1 VSYSTLIY
9 GLNVQLNKQIPG
21 IVSSELPAQT
31 PDVDVR
37 LGSLPSWFNPSL
49 IKRTLSYSATTN
61 NCNESSRLTIWEITD
76 RNTYQFCYADGTQF
90 LVDKDG
96 TNVWATWPNETLT
109 LEDTATY
116 FLGPIMGFVL
126 LLRGR
131 VSLHAS
137 AVAIGDSAVAFVGPA
152 GVGKSTTA
160 AALADQGYR
169 VLAEDVVTLDE
180 LGNSFLVQPGY
191 PCIRLWPESVGALY
205 GPDVDLPK
213 LTPTWDKRFLDL
225 TEKQYVFQ
233 SDPLPLSTIYL
244 VNARSESE
252 FAPFVQSVSQSEA
265 LMSLVSNTYATHLMN
280 KQMRAKEFE
289 LLTRL
294 LRTTTLRRLVPH
306 SDPARI
312 QDLCR
317 TIVSD
322 FESLRF
328 SGAGSSTQPQ
338 FLHV

>member
-31 PDVDVR
+31 PDVEIE
-37 LGSLPSWFNPSL
+37 LGSLPSWFDQT
-49 IKRTLSYSATTN
+49 IVKRTLSYSTSTTN
-61 NCNESSRLTIWEITD
+61 CQESSRLTIWELTD
-76 RNTYQFCYADGTQF
+76 RNTYHLCYADGTQF
-90 LVDKDG
+90 LIDKDG
-96 TNVWATWPNETLT
+96 TKVWATWPSETST

-116 FLGPIMGFVL
+116 LLGPIMGFVL

-152 GVGKSTTA
+152 GAGKSTTA
-160 AALADQGYR
+160 AALADLGYR

-180 LGNSFLVQPGY
+180 FGASFLVQPGY

-205 GPDVDLPK
+205 GSDADLPK
-213 LTPTWDKRFLDL
+213 LTPTWDKRFIDL
-225 TEKQYVFQ
+225 TQKQYVFQ
-233 SDPLPLSTIYL
+233 DDPLPLSTIYI
-244 VNARSESE
+244 VNARVQTND
-252 FAPFVQSVSQSEA
+252 APFVESISQSEA
-265 LMSLVSNTYATHLMN
+265 LMSLVSNTYATQLMN
-280 KQMRAKEFE
+280 RQMRAREFE

-294 LRTTTLRRLVPH
+294 LKTTSVRRLTPH

-312 QDLCR
+312 PALCR

-322 FESLRF
+322 FESF
-328 SGAGSSTQPQ
+328 KFDAGSPQPQ
-338 FLHV
+338 SLHV